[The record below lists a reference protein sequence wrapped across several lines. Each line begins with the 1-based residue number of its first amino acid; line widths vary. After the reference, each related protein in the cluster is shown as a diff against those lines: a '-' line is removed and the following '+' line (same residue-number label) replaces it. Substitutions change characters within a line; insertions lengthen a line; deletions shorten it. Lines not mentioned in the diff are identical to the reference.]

1 MKEILLL
8 NLGLI
13 LEYTAIFIHNCITHF
28 LELKSKFEMSHSL
41 VKMPVYHN

>member
-13 LEYTAIFIHNCITHF
+13 IEYTAIFIHNCIMYF

-41 VKMPVYHN
+41 VTIFIIIN